1 MCSILWAQL
10 SIYQIPNTVIAEY
23 IKMLIEQLSTYG
35 GVKMAHKVVFIRVN
49 LIVYPIDHISA
60 IHTASYSIPHAQ
72 DKII

>member
-1 MCSILWAQL
+1 
-10 SIYQIPNTVIAEY
+10 
-23 IKMLIEQLSTYG
+23 MLIEQLSTYG